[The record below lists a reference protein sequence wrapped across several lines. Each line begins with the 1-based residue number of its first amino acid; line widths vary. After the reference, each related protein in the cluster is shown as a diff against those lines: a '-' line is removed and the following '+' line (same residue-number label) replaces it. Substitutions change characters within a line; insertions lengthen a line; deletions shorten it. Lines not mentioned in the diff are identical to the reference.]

1 MLKNKSTRILYDRE
15 GKEGLPDGIISTHDV
30 DEDDNDADDG
40 GATKLLPHVYSFF
53 GSASQ
58 APADDAEWEL
68 PVATPASHAP
78 SHATAPSSIGA
89 TSVSTSASGS
99 VSGCGSTRAPDATL
113 TLQIAEAV
121 AEAIR
126 RTEAIAA
133 ARYER
138 ALISFGPSSP
148 HSRQESRRRRE
159 RGVRG
164 WGLGECRGPSLTHR
178 FVTDRTRRLKSS
190 SPKEEAEL

>member
-1 MLKNKSTRILYDRE
+1 MQQRNSCEPVLAVSEPDKAPQLKVKRSCRHAC
-15 GKEGLPDGIISTHDV
+15 KEGLPDGIISTHDE

-53 GSASQ
+53 GSATQ
-58 APADDAEWEL
+58 APADDADWEL
-68 PVATPASHAP
+68 PVAMPASHAP
-78 SHATAPSSIGA
+78 SRAAALRSSSA

-126 RTEAIAA
+126 RTEAAAA
-133 ARYER
+133 ARYQRALTSVLQTLEPTLAAEQAQER
-138 ALISFGPSSP
+138 A
-148 HSRQESRRRRE
+148 RRAWEGAGRMWE
-159 RGVRG
+159 D
-164 WGLGECRGPSLTHR
+164 P
-178 FVTDRTRRLKSS
+178 
-190 SPKEEAEL
+190 P

>member
-1 MLKNKSTRILYDRE
+1 MLPATRQPSAASAPPV
-15 GKEGLPDGIISTHDV
+15 LPPV
-30 DEDDNDADDG
+30 
-40 GATKLLPHVYSFF
+40 PRPV
-53 GSASQ
+53 SA
-58 APADDAEWEL
+58 AVAVPA
-68 PVATPASHAP
+68 
-78 SHATAPSSIGA
+78 
-89 TSVSTSASGS
+89 
-99 VSGCGSTRAPDATL
+99 APDATL

-138 ALISFGPSSP
+138 ALISFRPSSP

-164 WGLGECRGPSLTHR
+164 WGLGECGRTLPDTQI
-178 FVTDRTRRLKSS
+178 VTDRTRRLKSS

>member
-1 MLKNKSTRILYDRE
+1 MLPPVPR
-15 GKEGLPDGIISTHDV
+15 PV
-30 DEDDNDADDG
+30 
-40 GATKLLPHVYSFF
+40 
-53 GSASQ
+53 SA
-58 APADDAEWEL
+58 AVAVPA
-68 PVATPASHAP
+68 
-78 SHATAPSSIGA
+78 
-89 TSVSTSASGS
+89 
-99 VSGCGSTRAPDATL
+99 APDATL

-138 ALISFGPSSP
+138 ALISFRPSSP

-164 WGLGECRGPSLTHR
+164 WGLGECGRTLPDTQI
-178 FVTDRTRRLKSS
+178 VTDRTRRLKSS